1 MPEEWKPE
9 NEFKLGPQ
17 TDSDLGEDVHE
28 GRKEEKMSALSIRT
42 YGDPVL
48 RKRANEVARVDD
60 KIRKLATEM
69 LRTLKEAGG
78 IGLAATQVG
87 EELRIFVV
95 DRSQFQLEISPLVV
109 INPVIVASRGEQI
122 EEEGCLSLPGTYAD
136 ITRPLEMTVKG
147 MDLDEKEMVIEAKGT
162 LSRVLAH
169 EIDHLDGVLFVDH
182 LSSLKRRLLSKKLK
196 QLSAG
201 KR

>member
-1 MPEEWKPE
+1 
-9 NEFKLGPQ
+9 
-17 TDSDLGEDVHE
+17 
-28 GRKEEKMSALSIRT
+28 MSALSIRT

-48 RKRANEVARVDD
+48 RKRAKEIAKVDE
-60 KIRKLATEM
+60 KIRNLASEM
-69 LRTLKEAGG
+69 LRTLKDAGG

-95 DRSQFQLEISPLVV
+95 DRSQFQLEDSPLIV
-109 INPVIVASRGEQI
+109 INPVVVNSRDEQT

-136 ITRPLEMTVKG
+136 VTRPLELTVRG
-147 MDLDEKEMVIEAKGT
+147 IDLDEKEVVIEAKGI

-169 EIDHLDGVLFVDH
+169 EIDHLDGILFVDH
-182 LSSLKRRLLSKKLK
+182 LGSLKKRLLSKKLK

>member
-1 MPEEWKPE
+1 MAVLP
-9 NEFKLGPQ
+9 
-17 TDSDLGEDVHE
+17 
-28 GRKEEKMSALSIRT
+28 IRI
-42 YGDPVL
+42 YGDPAL
-48 RKRANEVARVDD
+48 RKRAKEITEVDD
-60 KIRKLATEM
+60 KIRKLASEM
-69 LRTLKEAGG
+69 LRTLKDAGG

-95 DRSQFQLEISPLVV
+95 DRSQFQLETSSLIV
-109 INPVIVASRGEQI
+109 INPVIAASHGEQT
-122 EEEGCLSLPGTYAD
+122 EEEGCLSIPGTYAD
-136 ITRPLEMTVKG
+136 VTRPLELTVKG
-147 MDLDEKEMVIEAKGT
+147 IDLDEKEVVIEAKGM

-182 LSSLKRRLLSKKLK
+182 LGSLKRKLLAKKLK

>member
-1 MPEEWKPE
+1 MAVLP
-9 NEFKLGPQ
+9 
-17 TDSDLGEDVHE
+17 
-28 GRKEEKMSALSIRT
+28 IRI

-48 RKRANEVARVDD
+48 RKRAKEITKVDD
-60 KIRKLATEM
+60 RVRKLASEM
-69 LRTLKEAGG
+69 LRTLKDAGG

-87 EELRIFVV
+87 EELRIFIV
-95 DRSQFQLEISPLVV
+95 DRSQFQLETSPLIV
-109 INPVIVASRGEQI
+109 INPVIVGSRGEQTQ
-122 EEEGCLSLPGTYAD
+122 EEGCLSIPGTYAD
-136 ITRPLEMTVKG
+136 VVRPLELTVKG
-147 MDLDEKEMVIEAKGT
+147 ADLDEKEVEIEAKGT

-182 LSSLKRRLLSKKLK
+182 LGPLKRRLLSKKLK

>member
-1 MPEEWKPE
+1 
-9 NEFKLGPQ
+9 
-17 TDSDLGEDVHE
+17 
-28 GRKEEKMSALSIRT
+28 MSALSIRT

-48 RKRANEVARVDD
+48 RKRAKEVARVDD
-60 KIRKLATEM
+60 RIRKLATEM
-69 LRTLKEAGG
+69 LRTLKDAGG

-95 DRSQFQLEISPLVV
+95 DRSQFQLETSPLVV
-109 INPVIVASRGEQI
+109 INPVIVASSGEQM

-136 ITRPLEMTVKG
+136 VSRPQEMTVKG
-147 MDLDEKEMVIEAKGT
+147 MDLDEKEILIEARGT

-182 LSSLKRRLLSKKLK
+182 LSSLKKRLLSKKLK

>member
-1 MPEEWKPE
+1 
-9 NEFKLGPQ
+9 
-17 TDSDLGEDVHE
+17 
-28 GRKEEKMSALSIRT
+28 MSALSIRT

-48 RKRANEVARVDD
+48 RKRAKEVARVDD

-69 LRTLKEAGG
+69 LRTLKDAGG

-95 DRSQFQLEISPLVV
+95 DRSQFQLETSPLVV
-109 INPVIVASRGEQI
+109 INPVIVASSGEQM

-136 ITRPLEMTVKG
+136 VSRPQEMTVKG
-147 MDLDEKEMVIEAKGT
+147 MDLDEKEILIEARGT

-182 LSSLKRRLLSKKLK
+182 LSSLKKRLLSKKLK

>member
-1 MPEEWKPE
+1 
-9 NEFKLGPQ
+9 
-17 TDSDLGEDVHE
+17 
-28 GRKEEKMSALSIRT
+28 MSALSIRT

-48 RKRANEVARVDD
+48 RKRAKEVARVDD

-69 LRTLKEAGG
+69 LRTLKDAGG

-95 DRSQFQLEISPLVV
+95 DRSQFQLETSPLIVV
-109 INPVIVASRGEQI
+109 NPVIVASSGEQI

-136 ITRPLEMTVKG
+136 VARPLEMTVKG

-182 LSSLKRRLLSKKLK
+182 LSSLKRRLLSKKLQ

>member
-1 MPEEWKPE
+1 M
-9 NEFKLGPQ
+9 N
-17 TDSDLGEDVHE
+17 
-28 GRKEEKMSALSIRT
+28 ALSIRT

-48 RKRANEVARVDD
+48 RKRAKEVARVDD

-69 LRTLKEAGG
+69 LRTLKDAGG

-95 DRSQFQLEISPLVV
+95 DRSQFQLETSPLIVV
-109 INPVIVASRGEQI
+109 NPVIVASSGEQI

-136 ITRPLEMTVKG
+136 VARPLEMTVKG
-147 MDLDEKEMVIEAKGT
+147 MDLDENEMIIEAKGT

-182 LSSLKRRLLSKKLK
+182 LSSLKRRLLSKKLQ

>member
-1 MPEEWKPE
+1 LPEEWKPE
-9 NEFKLGPQ
+9 NELRPDPQ
-17 TDSDLGEDVHE
+17 NDSELGEDFYE
-28 GRKEEKMSALSIRT
+28 GRKEEEMSTLSIRI

-48 RKRANEVARVDD
+48 RKRAKEVARVDD
-60 KIRKLATEM
+60 KTRKLATEM
-69 LRTLKEAGG
+69 LRTLKDAGG

-95 DRSQFQLEISPLVV
+95 DRSQFQLETSPLIV
-109 INPVIVASRGEQI
+109 INPVIVAKQGEQT

-162 LSRVLAH
+162 LCRVLAH
-169 EIDHLDGVLFVDH
+169 EIDHLDGILFVDH
-182 LSSLKRRLLSKKLK
+182 LGSLKRKLLSKKLK